1 MQPKASCPW
10 SLKTTP
16 WSLNLTCFVAILY
29 WVSQTF
35 SREVKCCALLSP
47 LLLSPPPRLSRP
59 PRRLWEW
66 ASTPR
71 LVHAAKC
78 VLQNL
83 ACSFCLWRF
92 DRAFATPSNW
102 SARPQTAELSQGRRS
117 CLGWAQQRWALGK
130 ESKSNQNVRSAAAEC
145 RQGVKSLDGLC

>member
-83 ACSFCLWRF
+83 ACSFCLSRF
-92 DRAFATPSNW
+92 DRVFATPSTGVLGRKLLSFHRSVVHAW
-102 SARPQTAELSQGRRS
+102 GGRSSDGHWARKLSLIRM
-117 CLGWAQQRWALGK
+117 
-130 ESKSNQNVRSAAAEC
+130 C
-145 RQGVKSLDGLC
+145 RQQQPSVGRVSKA